1 MRLDMD
7 RDLQLVA
14 LHHPYMHMVM
24 DLDPGEVVA
33 FELDNELAQ
42 ALDLELNPRVLWLS
56 ISKIW
61 V

>member
-1 MRLDMD
+1 MEDMD
-7 RDLQLVA
+7 RDLKLVA

-33 FELDNELAQ
+33 FKLDNELAQ
-42 ALDLELNPRVLWLS
+42 ALDLELNPRVLRLS

>member
-1 MRLDMD
+1 MRLEID
-7 RDLQLVA
+7 RYLQLVA
-14 LHHPYMHMVM
+14 LHHLYLLMVM

-33 FELDNELAQ
+33 FKLDNEWAQ
-42 ALDLELNPRVLWLS
+42 ALDLELNPWVLRLS